1 VYAVSYMNRQITC
14 FVILMAYAA
23 LAVVWAMTNPPFA
36 APDEANHYLRAV
48 GISDGS
54 LVGRRVRD
62 TNPTLDTK
70 QLVWTNQATRSV
82 VIPPGL
88 SPSGFA
94 CELSSETKSAACTL
108 TAATNR
114 QTIRA
119 NTEVGTYQP
128 LPYLLPAAVVGADHH
143 VGGSLRLARLTM
155 VAIWVAALAVAMWAF
170 WDEQLRL
177 ASLTGL
183 VVAVTPMVV
192 FVGAS
197 VNGSSLEIIS
207 SIAFFASL
215 LRLIRPSPG
224 RPPPTQ
230 AWLFAGASGLMLAM
244 SRSPGPIWVVLDA
257 TIVVFLAG
265 FKLAR
270 STFRTGGR
278 PAVLAATAVLVGI
291 ALNRLWEAAYGPH
304 VTITWLPKLESLQAG
319 RREVQQSLQDLVG
332 RFGYLNV
339 PLPKV
344 VLIAWAL
351 LVLMLAWFGVRAAD
365 RRGRIAFAV
374 TVAISCFSPIYLF
387 AAVIRNT
394 GFGLQGRDYLPIVA
408 LLPLLAFELIR
419 RNPPPPRVVARLFA
433 IVALAAAF
441 MQFIAWWINS
451 RRYAVGSNGPWW
463 FLPHAQ
469 WSPPVGWG
477 LWVPIALMGS
487 LTLAACGWSSLT
499 GINRVKSRAPR
510 GDEIIS

>member
-1 VYAVSYMNRQITC
+1 MRVVVLA
-14 FVILMAYAA
+14 AYAA
-23 LAVVWAMTNPPFA
+23 LAIAWAMTNPPFA

-54 LVGRRVRD
+54 LVGRRVLD
-62 TNPTLDTK
+62 TNPALDTK
-70 QLVWTNQATRSV
+70 QLAWTNQATRSV

-88 SPSGFA
+88 APGGFA

-108 TAATNR
+108 TATTNR
-114 QTIRA
+114 EAIHA

-128 LPYLLPAAVVGADHH
+128 LPYLLPAAVLGADHH

-155 VAIWVAALAVAMWAF
+155 VAVWVAALAVAMWAL
-170 WDEQLRL
+170 WDEQLGL

-215 LRLIRPSPG
+215 LRLIRPSAG

-230 AWLFAGASGLMLAM
+230 AWLVAGVSGLMLAL
-244 SRSPGPIWVVLDA
+244 SRSPGPIWVVLDL
-257 TIVVFLAG
+257 TIIVLLAG
-265 FKLAR
+265 FKPAR

-278 PAVLAATAVLVGI
+278 PALLAATAALVGI
-291 ALNRLWEAAYGPH
+291 ALNRLWEAAYGPR
-304 VTITWLPKLESLQAG
+304 VNITWLPKLESLQAG

-332 RFGYLNV
+332 HFGYLNV
-339 PLPKV
+339 PLPNV

-351 LVLMLAWFGVRAAD
+351 LALTLAWFGVRATD
-365 RRGRIAFAV
+365 RRGRIALAV
-374 TVAISCFSPIYLF
+374 AVAISFLSPIYLF

-394 GFGLQGRDYLPIVA
+394 GFGLQGRDYLPVVA

-419 RNPPPPRVVARLFA
+419 RNPPPPRVVAQLFA
-433 IVALAAAF
+433 IVALVAAVI
-441 MQFIAWWINS
+441 QFIAWWINS

-463 FLPHAQ
+463 FPSHAQ
-469 WSPPVGWG
+469 WSPPAGWG
-477 LWVPIALMGS
+477 LWVAVVLTGAL
-487 LTLAACGWSSLT
+487 TIAACGWSLLT
-499 GINRVKSRAPR
+499 GASQRHASEP
-510 GDEIIS
+510 